1 MTSRIAKNSDC
12 VVHCSRLAEY
22 RTPFGA
28 QKTGGYVDLYIDV
41 TVPVDQIVLCY
52 AYGLYSLSYNELRMK
67 KYESVPDR
75 WHCRLRMPSEPGLL
89 FYWFCLRSSA
99 EDIERIVDPECH
111 DLLYRKY
118 DESRTYLYYVACWEG
133 EDGKGKFAFSAPR
146 VGVEEEKY
154 PHAFQI
160 TVYEDGFV
168 TPDWMKGAVMYQIF
182 PDRFY
187 RGSDYS
193 FSAMEE
199 TGKSRPERIF
209 HEDWNEDVDIE
220 GKPETGYLACDFYGG
235 TLKGIAEKA
244 DYLKTLNIDVLYLN
258 PICEARSNHRYDT
271 ADYLNVDPILGGKSG
286 YKAFS
291 AVMKE
296 NNIRYILDGVFSHT
310 GADSR
315 YFNKYGRY
323 EAPGAY
329 SAFAEGKNSD
339 YSSWYAFYRNENG
352 DVAYDSW
359 WGFPELPNTKE
370 DDLSYREYIL
380 GPNGVI
386 ANWIRGGASGVRLD
400 VSDELPDSFLREMR
414 SAVKKASDGN
424 ALVLGEVWEEVTTKI
439 SYGNYRDFAF
449 GRTHDTVMGY
459 PFREALLSF
468 LKGETSARTWSLTME
483 KYREN
488 LPDQMFYCMM
498 NLISSHDVPRA
509 ITMLAGAPDPGNRE
523 AQKELRL
530 TKHMKSRGAALMKMA
545 FALQMT
551 YPGCPCTYYGD
562 EIGMD
567 GYRDPFNRRTYPWGK
582 VSEWQMNILSTYREL
597 SSLRSRYEVLRCGEV
612 KILYA
617 DGDDLV
623 FERSLDSMG
632 KDHFGK
638 LCSGPKKVLCIMNR
652 SDKIKMLVQLD
663 GETGLKSIE
672 HIPEI
677 FTESGE
683 TGCLVIGQDQNEE
696 KVEIHPLS
704 AMICILH

>member
-28 QKTGGYVDLYIDV
+28 QKTGGYVDLFIDV
-41 TVPVDQIVLCY
+41 SVHVDEIVLCY
-52 AYGLYSLSYNELRMK
+52 AYGLYGLSYNELRMK
-67 KYESVPDR
+67 KYESVPNR
-75 WHCRLRMPSEPGLL
+75 WHCRLRMPAESGLL
-89 FYWFCLRSSA
+89 FYWFCLRSSD
-99 EDIERIVDPECH
+99 EDIRAIVDPEYH

-118 DESRTYLYYVACWEG
+118 DENRTYLYYVACWEG
-133 EDGKGKFAFSAPR
+133 DFGRGKFAFSAPR

-154 PHAFQI
+154 PHAYQI
-160 TVYEDGFV
+160 TVYEDGFS

-182 PDRFY
+182 PDRFN

-193 FSAMEE
+193 YVEMEK
-199 TGKSRPERIF
+199 TGLSRPERIF
-209 HEDWNEDVDIE
+209 HEDWYEDVDID

-235 TLKGIAEKA
+235 TLKGIAEKS
-244 DYLKTLNIDVLYLN
+244 DYLKSLNVDVLYLN

-271 ADYLNVDPILGGKSG
+271 ADYLNVDPILGGIDG
-286 YKAFS
+286 YRAFS
-291 AVMKE
+291 ASMKE

-323 EAPGAY
+323 DAPGAY
-329 SAFAEGKNSD
+329 SAFAEGTNSD
-339 YSSWYAFYRNENG
+339 YSSWYAFFRKEDG
-352 DVAYDSW
+352 DVGYDSW

-370 DDLSYREYIL
+370 NDLSYRDFIL
-380 GPNGVI
+380 GPNGVV

-414 SAVKKASDGN
+414 SCVKKASDGD

-439 SYGNYRDFAF
+439 SYGSYRDFAF

-468 LKGETSARTWSLTME
+468 LRGDTSARTWSLTME

-509 ITMLAGAPDPGNRE
+509 ITMLVGAPDPGSRE
-523 AQKELRL
+523 EQKKLQL

-567 GYRDPFNRRTYPWGK
+567 GYRDPFNRRTYPWDNLG
-582 VSEWQMNILSTYREL
+582 SWQKSLLKSFREL
-597 SSLRSRYEVLRCGEV
+597 SLLRTKYEVLRCGEV
-612 KILYA
+612 KMLFA
-617 DGDDLV
+617 EGDDLI
-623 FERSLDSMG
+623 FERTLDDEG
-632 KDHFGK
+632 KDHFGRF
-638 LCSGPKKVLCIMNR
+638 CGGPKKVLCIMNR
-652 SDKIKMLVQLD
+652 SDKIKMLVSLSSQGDVSSVDHLPD
-663 GETGLKSIE
+663 IFSGE
-672 HIPEI
+672 
-677 FTESGE
+677 GE
-683 TGCLVIGQDQNEE
+683 TGCLELKADQINE
-696 KVEIHPLS
+696 KVEIRPLS
-704 AMICILH
+704 ALICIMS